1 MSKGAKVWLIIA
13 GTLVLIG
20 CMIFGGVMMRL
31 NWNFLR
37 LSTNRHVTNEYKI
50 TQEYK
55 SVSVATDTADILF
68 APSETAETTVV
79 CHEREGELHSV
90 MVREGILEITLDDTR
105 KWYEHIGIS
114 FGSTKITVYLPQKEF
129 ESIAVKTT
137 TGDIQLED
145 LSANALELNV
155 STGKIEATDI
165 ACKGDLQVAVS
176 TGDAILKNITCQ
188 NLISRGNT
196 GKLSLNRVIA
206 KGRFDLERS
215 TGDLYF
221 DGCDAAEIFSVT
233 DTGDVRGTL
242 LTDKVFMAQSDTGRI
257 EVPKSVNGGRCEIT
271 TDTGDIKIS
280 VQG

>member
-31 NWNFLR
+31 NWNFLK
-37 LSTNRHVTNEYKI
+37 LSTNRHVTNEHKI

-145 LSANALELNV
+145 LSANTLELNV

-165 ACKGDLQVAVS
+165 ACKGDLQAAVS

-196 GKLSLNRVIA
+196 GKLSLTRVIA